1 MLDWPLMEYLDCVWV
16 DQDYR
21 DPGGGNSK
29 SQPVT
34 HADGH
39 STRLYGSGGLKP
51 VLDSNQRG
59 WGQGMSPMF
68 HFRGVEVR
76 DALEGLKGEKGDP
89 FEGIKM
95 QFVNPVSGKP
105 IYPTLDYSAQLLR
118 PGEELQFKRETAS
131 TYALVLAGK
140 GFSEIGGER
149 YDWEEND
156 VMAIP
161 NFLWRRHVNNG
172 SEDAIIY
179 TTSDKSLLE
188 NIGQYRSQGKAKD
201 GGMVQIVQ

>member
-1 MLDWPLMEYLDCVWV
+1 
-16 DQDYR
+16 
-21 DPGGGNSK
+21 
-29 SQPVT
+29 
-34 HADGH
+34 
-39 STRLYGSGGLKP
+39 
-51 VLDSNQRG
+51 
-59 WGQGMSPMF
+59 MF

-76 DALEGLKGEKGDP
+76 DTLTRLKGEKGDP

-118 PGEELQFKRETAS
+118 PGEELQFKRETS
-131 TYALVLAGK
+131 SSYALVLAGK

-172 SEDAIIY
+172 TEDAIIY
-179 TTSDKSLLE
+179 TTSDKALLE

-201 GGMVQIVQ
+201 GSIVQIVQ